1 MDQIT
6 EKSDIKEIKERIVE
20 IEMEQRDILNKLE
33 HMSRAV
39 DDIHRIA
46 KSMEE
51 KGHH

>member
-6 EKSDIKEIKERIVE
+6 EKSDLKEIKERILE
-20 IEMEQRDILNKLE
+20 IEIEQRDILNKLE
-33 HMSRAV
+33 HISRAV
-39 DDIHRIA
+39 DDIHRLV